1 MVAYLGLFWKGDV
14 PVAAH
19 RVRTA
24 FAPDGAW
31 AVSDEGPE
39 HMVLTRGPVRPRIR
53 RLPSRRGLVI
63 GDLFRA
69 GSARAVGDEIESVIM
84 APRLSGAAMAAE
96 LAQTFWGRYVAVIR
110 DHDQPGIG
118 LFRDPSGAVE
128 LMAWLRDGVTF
139 VGSHLP
145 QALPADM
152 LPEGLAVDWTQVAGF
167 VAAGSAMGGGSG
179 LVGLTAVTPGALL
192 CLGQGEQ
199 QIWSPVAA
207 ASGVQRSAGDAM
219 RALPDVVDAC
229 VMRLAGEGTITA
241 EISGGLDSAI
251 IASSLALHRPGQVTQ
266 WINYHSVDRPGD
278 ERAYARAVAERWA
291 LPLVEAIKPDFAITL
306 EMLDAVADGLRPGVT
321 AGDAVR
327 DRDAAERIARLGVE
341 RVVTGQGG
349 DMVFFQ
355 LATPVLAV
363 DHLRRAGPLGLFSP
377 YLLELSRW
385 TRQSVWRTA
394 SQAWSKDPD
403 WTGVRTVRKHPWL
416 VGAEVLPPA
425 KRAQIAALAQKLP
438 IHIEGLRSRAGEVV
452 HPLLAQ
458 PVVEF
463 CLAVSATDLTLGGR
477 DRGMARAAFSD
488 RLPVQVRDRRSK
500 GDLSEYYGRVVALSL
515 DTLRPLLLDGRL
527 VAQGL
532 VHRERL
538 DVMLTRD
545 HLIWRG
551 DYMALVNLAVI
562 EAWVRHWEGRAAA
575 ASGVGGMVSPSQ
587 AMIRP

>member
-1 MVAYLGLFWKGDV
+1 MVAYLGLFWTGDA
-14 PVAAH
+14 PLAAH
-19 RVRTA
+19 RVRA
-24 FAPDGAW
+24 ALAPQGAW
-31 AVSDEGPE
+31 AMSDEGPE
-39 HMVLTRGPVRPRIR
+39 HLVLTRGPVRPRIR

-69 GSARAVGDEIESVIM
+69 GSGNVVGDEVESVIM
-84 APRLSGAAMAAE
+84 APRLSRAAMAAE
-96 LAQTFWGRYVAVIR
+96 LAETFWGRYVAVIR
-110 DHDQPGIG
+110 DYDQPGMA

-128 LMAWLRDGVTF
+128 LMAWMRDGVTF

-145 QALPADM
+145 QALPVDL
-152 LPEGLAVDWTQVAGF
+152 LPEDLAVDWTQVARF
-167 VAAGSAMGGGSG
+167 VAAASAMGGASG

-199 QIWSPVAA
+199 QIWSPVTAA
-207 ASGVQRSAGDAM
+207 TGTQHSAGAAI
-219 RALPDVVDAC
+219 RALPDVVDGC
-229 VMRLAGEGTITA
+229 VKHLAGDGTVAA

-251 IASSLALHRPGQVTQ
+251 IAASLALHRPGQVAQ
-266 WINYHSVDRPGD
+266 WINYHSLDRPGD

-306 EMLDAVADGLRPGVT
+306 DMLDAVSDGLRPGVT

-355 LATPVLAV
+355 LATPLLAI

-377 YLLELSRW
+377 YLPELSRW

-394 SQAWSKDPD
+394 SLAWSKDPD
-403 WTGVRTVRKHPWL
+403 WTGVRTVRDHPWL
-416 VGAEVLPPA
+416 AGAETLPPA

-463 CLAVSATDLTLGGR
+463 CLAIAAPDLTLGGR
-477 DRGMARAAFSD
+477 DRGLARAAFSD
-488 RLPVQVRDRRSK
+488 RLPAVVRDRRSK

-527 VAQGL
+527 AARGL
-532 VHRERL
+532 VDPERL
-538 DVMLTRD
+538 DAMLQRD

-562 EAWVRHWEGRAAA
+562 EAWVRYWEGRAAA
-575 ASGVGGMVSPSQ
+575 APGPGGRVSPSQ